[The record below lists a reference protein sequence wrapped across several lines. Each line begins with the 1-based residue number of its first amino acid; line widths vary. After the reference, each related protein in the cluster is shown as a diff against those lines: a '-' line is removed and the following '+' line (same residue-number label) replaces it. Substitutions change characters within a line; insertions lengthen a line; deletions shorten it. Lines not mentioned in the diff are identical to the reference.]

1 MRSAITCACTRTH
14 ANPLKCKIYGSR
26 FFSLY
31 SYIVLLK
38 FYKTNIK
45 FSQHT
50 YTSYLR
56 LALFLFLSYYTIFY
70 FKQLFYYTIQILIQC
85 LHYLLYQEKTSI
97 LPL

>member
-1 MRSAITCACTRTH
+1 MEAD
-14 ANPLKCKIYGSR
+14 
-26 FFSLY
+26 FFL
-31 SYIVLLK
+31 YIVILYLLK

-85 LHYLLYQEKTSI
+85 LHYLLCQEKTSI